1 MMEGERGDWV
11 TEVMKARSLGPS
23 GHWEDFDLNHRR
35 VLIREVPRLL
45 SEAQIAHDCCG
56 ALGLF

>member
-35 VLIREVPRLL
+35 FLVREVPRLL
-45 SEAQIAHDCCG
+45 SEAQIAHDC
-56 ALGLF
+56 